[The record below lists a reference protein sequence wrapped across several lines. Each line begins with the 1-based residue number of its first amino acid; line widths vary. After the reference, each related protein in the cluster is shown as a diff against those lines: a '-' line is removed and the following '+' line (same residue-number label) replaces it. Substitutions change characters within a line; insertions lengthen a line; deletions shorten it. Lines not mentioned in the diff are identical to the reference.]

1 MQYTQKASGRQV
13 NDSAENLT
21 QALMKE
27 APMRR
32 SLISPLEFIGELGI
46 KDLGTAGT
54 VEGQE

>member
-1 MQYTQKASGRQV
+1 MRYTWKASGRQV

-27 APMRR
+27 EPMRR

-54 VEGQE
+54 VEG